1 MEEVFLKDLEIS
13 EILKKEYNIRVTS
26 IEKIKSVYR
35 VEAGKQIYC
44 LKVVKYELPHFFS
57 Y

>member
-13 EILKKEYNIRVTS
+13 EILKKEYNIGLTS

-35 VEAGKQIYC
+35 VEAGTI
-44 LKVVKYELPHFFS
+44 
-57 Y
+57 